1 MEAKLALGGFAVFG
15 ALLGVLAASEI
26 AASDHPLR
34 APFDVEAIR
43 AIKGKPL
50 TVEPCPEPV
59 PPISDI
65 EGVSFYSDPQGST
78 PDSTKLAANEVATR
92 PLDLFLAG
100 VVPAANRWV
109 HSRPAQPEAASC
121 AVRLLAAWAD
131 SRAMLGRVNQQG
143 GYHRKWTLAGA
154 ALAYLQIR
162 DAPGLDAAA
171 KGRVAEW
178 LRAVALAVKPP
189 YDREPQPGKMS
200 IAANNHAYWAGVAV
214 GAAAIAVNDRALF
227 AWAIER
233 LRIGL
238 RQVTAQGALPLEL
251 ARGRLALHYH
261 LFALEPLTVLEIMA
275 RGNGADLTPADN
287 DAFRRLVA
295 FTFRALDDPSELAKL
310 ARAEQQDDW
319 LKGRSPLTGAGAAE
333 IWLGS
338 HPDAAVD
345 AKIAPFRPYR
355 LRWLGGDVSLLFG
368 P

>member
-1 MEAKLALGGFAVFG
+1 LVGSAVFA
-15 ALLGVLAASEI
+15 ALLCVLAVSEI
-26 AASDHPLR
+26 TANDFPLR

-43 AIKGKPL
+43 AAKGKPV
-50 TVEPCPEPV
+50 TVEACPEPV

-65 EGVSFYSDPQGST
+65 EGVSFYSDPQGSK

-109 HSRPAQPEAASC
+109 RSRPAQPEAASC
-121 AVRLLAAWAD
+121 ALRLLAAWAD
-131 SRAMLGRVNQQG
+131 ARGMLGRVNQQG

-162 DAPGLDAAA
+162 DAPGLDVTA
-171 KGRVAEW
+171 KERVAEW

-200 IAANNHAYWAGVAV
+200 IARNNHAYWAGLAV
-214 GAAAIAVNDRALF
+214 GASAIAVNDRALF

-238 RQVTAQGALPLEL
+238 RQVTAGGALPLEL

-275 RGNGADLTPADN
+275 RANGTGLTSADN
-287 DAFRRLVA
+287 DAFRRLLA
-295 FTFRALDDPSELAKL
+295 FTFRALDDPSEIARLAG
-310 ARAEQQDDW
+310 AEQQDDW

-333 IWLGS
+333 IRLGR
-338 HPDAAVD
+338 HPDAAMD
-345 AKIAPFRPYR
+345 AKISPFRPYR